1 MGAFMAIGTV
11 FMMLYNGIMV
21 GTFQQFFIE
30 RDLFKVSFLTIWQHG
45 TLEISAIII
54 AGAAGLTLGRGLLF
68 PGTFTRFQAFRIS
81 AKRGMKI
88 MVGIFPVIVLAGFI
102 EGFFTRYTH
111 LPDLLRLSVI
121 LVSLAFVLLYFV
133 WYPIKVAR
141 STPFGLAPDPVSYR
155 QSREIDPTALYSN
168 GELFENTFL
177 VLRQS
182 FRVFFWISLAAGFLV
197 SVAFISL
204 SNLTSSEANSRII
217 PVVAFYDYAENFSVF
232 VANVLVTSGILL
244 LVFWH
249 IKKHLIKTTESLR
262 LLHMPS
268 ILVCLVSGAI
278 LHTGFFLPITWAIL
292 LFIVLFPI
300 ISFAA
305 FASSFVNGGTAGKY
319 YSGLRLF
326 FNSLSIPLALYAKIL
341 GVVLLMMILL
351 SSQLFKMNLTFIL
364 WNFESAGEGT
374 NLLPTLVYGI
384 VFHVFLFLGLL
395 LILLGLSL
403 SYFSVKEGVTSNN
416 LKARIKQMG
425 SRKKVLGYER
435 E

>member
-1 MGAFMAIGTV
+1 
-11 FMMLYNGIMV
+11 
-21 GTFQQFFIE
+21 
-30 RDLFKVSFLTIWQHG
+30 
-45 TLEISAIII
+45 
-54 AGAAGLTLGRGLLF
+54 
-68 PGTFTRFQAFRIS
+68 
-81 AKRGMKI
+81 
-88 MVGIFPVIVLAGFI
+88 
-102 EGFFTRYTH
+102 
-111 LPDLLRLSVI
+111 
-121 LVSLAFVLLYFV
+121 VLLYFV

-278 LHTGFFLPITWAIL
+278 LHTGFFLPIT
-292 LFIVLFPI
+292 
-300 ISFAA
+300 
-305 FASSFVNGGTAGKY
+305 FVNGGTAGKY